1 MSTPGEISYGP
12 TLRICFDWELL
23 PVSLTEL
30 IVLECYCF
38 QLGSVWYW
46 PFIFE
51 RPAQRSS
58 QSIDEV
64 IMKSPFTHGVRHSR
78 VSLCRATA
86 LFASSL
92 LVFPAMAQD
101 AGALQAR
108 LAEVKVASA
117 ANKQALSHYNW
128 QESVTTSIK
137 GEVKKQQL
145 FLVNVG
151 PDGQQQK
158 SEINAQ
164 PAQASG
170 GPLKRHIVAKKTAE
184 MKDYGGQIADLAR
197 RYTQPDPERLQ
208 QALQQGNISMQLGGG
223 PTMVTLIIKNYIKPN
238 DSVTLVFNKQLKA
251 IQSIHVASYLDDPKD
266 AVTIGAQF
274 AKLPDG
280 TNHVTSSQI
289 NGASKQLSV
298 VTQNSNY
305 QPI

>member
-1 MSTPGEISYGP
+1 MTNPFSHVARYS
-12 TLRICFDWELL
+12 RI
-23 PVSLTEL
+23 
-30 IVLECYCF
+30 
-38 QLGSVWYW
+38 
-46 PFIFE
+46 
-51 RPAQRSS
+51 
-58 QSIDEV
+58 
-64 IMKSPFTHGVRHSR
+64 
-78 VSLCRATA
+78 SLCQATA
-86 LFASSL
+86 LFASAL
-92 LVFPAMAQD
+92 FVLPAIAQD
-101 AGALQAR
+101 PAALQAR
-108 LAEVKVASA
+108 LAEVKQASA
-117 ANKQALSHYNW
+117 ANKRALSHYNW

-164 PAQASG
+164 PTQASG

-208 QALQQGNISMQLGGG
+208 QALQQGNVSMQLGGG
-223 PTMVTLIIKNYIKPN
+223 PTMVTLTIKNYLKPN
-238 DSVTLVFNKQLKA
+238 DSVTLVFNKPLKA
-251 IQSIHVASYLDDPKD
+251 IQSIRVASYLDDPAD

-298 VTQNSNY
+298 MTQNSNY